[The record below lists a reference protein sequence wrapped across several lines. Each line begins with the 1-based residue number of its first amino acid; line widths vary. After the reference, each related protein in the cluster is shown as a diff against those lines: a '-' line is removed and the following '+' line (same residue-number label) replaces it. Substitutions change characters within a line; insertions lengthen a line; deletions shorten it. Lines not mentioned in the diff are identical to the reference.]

1 MAERRMF
8 SKRIIDTDLF
18 MDMPMSSQALYLHM
32 GVRADDDGF
41 VANPKKIARMIG
53 ASEDDL
59 KILIAKGFVIGFP
72 SGVMVITH
80 WKVHN
85 YIQKDRYKP
94 TIFQEEKRK
103 LEMKKMDSYVFY
115 ALASRNDPYLL

>member
-18 MDMPMSSQALYLHM
+18 MDMPMSSQALYFHM